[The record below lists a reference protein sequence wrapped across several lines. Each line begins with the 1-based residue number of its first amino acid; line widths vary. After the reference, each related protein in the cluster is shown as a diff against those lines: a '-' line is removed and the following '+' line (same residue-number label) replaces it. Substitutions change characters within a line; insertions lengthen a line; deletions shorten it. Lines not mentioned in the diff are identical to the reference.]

1 MTEVIL
7 LSNLYEY
14 FNCSSKEE
22 LYQKV
27 KDDDASVRSLVDFID
42 YSKGSI
48 ENKYKVITSP
58 QDFMDFV
65 SQNKMPEKD
74 EVISVFCSTKNE
86 PLHVSRFNMNNAS
99 NFKNTL
105 RESLDA
111 GAVSMFYLSNK
122 ANARD
127 VDLEIKNYFKTFD
140 IQVVDGFHYNETNK
154 TITSNKESLPYLI
167 KDKLEMNNVAE
178 SDFENI
184 YKEKD
189 NVISYLNFD
198 DFTSYFASQEI
209 TGLDVAKDNMKV
221 KKSLKAGYQYD
232 WQESFGV
239 IACDED
245 GRVIAVNE
253 LFKGSPN
260 ASIVDKKV
268 FAKEILS
275 RNDIANVA
283 VFHNHPSGNPEPS
296 VEDMKV
302 TKGLKTLSEKVDIQ
316 LLDHF
321 VIGKKNVYSFAKEM
335 PEYVSDN
342 QDYKQAIRAQAKKK
356 HKQREFDLEL

>member
-1 MTEVIL
+1 
-7 LSNLYEY
+7 LSNLYEH

-22 LYQKV
+22 LYKKV

-48 ENKYKVITSP
+48 ENNHKGIASP
-58 QDFMDFV
+58 QDFIDFV
-65 SQNKMPEKD
+65 SHNKMPGKD
-74 EVISVFCSTKNE
+74 EVVSVFCSTKNE
-86 PLHVSRFNMNNAS
+86 PLYVSRFDMNNAS

-105 RESLDA
+105 RESLNA
-111 GAVSMFYLSNK
+111 GSVSMFYLSNR
-122 ANARD
+122 ANTRD
-127 VDLEIKNYFKTFD
+127 VDMEIRNYFKTFD
-140 IQVVDGFHYNETNK
+140 IQVIDGFHYNDMEK
-154 TITSNKESLPYLI
+154 TITSNKESIAYPMDNYI
-167 KDKLEMNNVAE
+167 SMNNVAE
-178 SDFENI
+178 KDMDNM
-184 YKEKD
+184 YHEKD
-189 NVISYLNFD
+189 IVRSYEAFD
-198 DFTSYFASQEI
+198 EFASYFASQEV
-209 TGLDVAKDNMKV
+209 TGLDVVKDNITV

-232 WQESFGV
+232 WQESFGI

-275 RNDIANVA
+275 RDDIAKVA

-296 VEDMKV
+296 IEDLRV

-321 VIGKKNVYSFAKEM
+321 VIGKKNVYSFAKEI

-342 QDYKQAIRAQAKKK
+342 QEYKQSIQTQAKKK
-356 HKQREFDLEL
+356 NKQREFDFEL

>member
-1 MTEVIL
+1 
-7 LSNLYEY
+7 
-14 FNCSSKEE
+14 
-22 LYQKV
+22 
-27 KDDDASVRSLVDFID
+27 
-42 YSKGSI
+42 
-48 ENKYKVITSP
+48 
-58 QDFMDFV
+58 
-65 SQNKMPEKD
+65 
-74 EVISVFCSTKNE
+74 
-86 PLHVSRFNMNNAS
+86 
-99 NFKNTL
+99 
-105 RESLDA
+105 
-111 GAVSMFYLSNK
+111 
-122 ANARD
+122 
-127 VDLEIKNYFKTFD
+127 YFKTFD

-178 SDFENI
+178 SDFENM
-184 YKEKD
+184 YHEKD
-189 NVISYLNFD
+189 NVTSYGNFD
-198 DFTSYFASQEI
+198 EFTSYFASQEI
-209 TGLDVAKDNMKV
+209 TGLDV
-221 KKSLKAGYQYD
+221 
-232 WQESFGV
+232 
-239 IACDED
+239 ACDED

-356 HKQREFDLEL
+356 HKQREFVLEL

>member
-1 MTEVIL
+1 M
-7 LSNLYEY
+7 SNLYDY
-14 FNCSSKEE
+14 FNCSTKEE

-48 ENKYKVITSP
+48 ENKHEGIRSP
-58 QDFMDFV
+58 QDFINFV
-65 SQNKMPEKD
+65 SKNKMPEKD
-74 EVISVFCSTKNE
+74 EVVAVFCSTKNE
-86 PLHVSRFNMNNAS
+86 PLHVSRFNVKDTS

-105 RESLDA
+105 KESLNA
-111 GAVSMFYLSNK
+111 GSVSMFYLSNRANTK
-122 ANARD
+122 AD
-127 VDLEIKNYFKTFD
+127 MEIKDYFTTFNID
-140 IQVVDGFHYNETNK
+140 VIDGFNYDETDK
-154 TITSNKESLPYLI
+154 TISSNKESIDYPIENYI
-167 KDKLEMNNVAE
+167 SNNVAE
-178 SDFENI
+178 NDLDNMYKDRNEVNFYEDFDE
-184 YKEKD
+184 
-189 NVISYLNFD
+189 FA
-198 DFTSYFASQEI
+198 SYFANQEVV
-209 TGLDVAKDNMKV
+209 GLDAVKDNIKI

-239 IACDED
+239 IAYDKD
-245 GRVIAVNE
+245 RKVVSVNE

-275 RNDIANVA
+275 KEDIAKVA
-283 VFHNHPSGNPEPS
+283 VFHNHPSGDPEPS
-296 VEDMKV
+296 IEDMKV
-302 TKGLKTLSEKVDIQ
+302 TRGLKTLSEKVDIQ

-342 QDYKQAIRAQAKKK
+342 QDYKQSIQLQAKKK

>member
-1 MTEVIL
+1 MIP

-48 ENKYKVITSP
+48 ENKHRGITSP
-58 QDFMDFV
+58 QDFIDFV
-65 SQNKMPEKD
+65 SQNKMPGKN
-74 EVISVFCSTKNE
+74 EVVSVFCSTKNE
-86 PLHVSRFNMNNAS
+86 PLHVSRFDMNNAS

-105 RESLDA
+105 KESLNA
-111 GAVSMFYLSNK
+111 GAVSMFYVSNK
-122 ANARD
+122 ANSRD
-127 VDLEIKNYFKTFD
+127 VDMEIRNYFKTFD
-140 IQVVDGFHYNETNK
+140 IQVIDGFQYDEMDK
-154 TITSNKESLPYLI
+154 TITSNKESIAYPI
-167 KDKLEMNNVAE
+167 ENNIPMNNVAE
-178 SDFENI
+178 KDMDNMYHEN
-184 YKEKD
+184 D
-189 NVISYLNFD
+189 NVTTYGNFD
-198 DFTSYFASQEI
+198 EFTSYFARQEI
-209 TGLDVAKDNMKV
+209 TGLDVVKDNLTV

-245 GRVIAVNE
+245 GRVVSVNE

-275 RNDIANVA
+275 RDNISRVA

-296 VEDMKV
+296 MEDMKV
-302 TKGLKTLSEKVDIQ
+302 TKGLKSLSEKVDIQ

-342 QDYKQAIRAQAKKK
+342 QDYKQAIKTQAKKK